1 MSNGNLCIIKLK
13 PFWLSQLPV
22 TLEQALS
29 YKKKKASVIF
39 VIQTTNL
46 ISSYYLPKFPEYW
59 YFL

>member
-29 YKKKKASVIF
+29 YKKK
-39 VIQTTNL
+39 TL
-46 ISSYYLPKFPEYW
+46 ILAIKY
-59 YFL
+59 